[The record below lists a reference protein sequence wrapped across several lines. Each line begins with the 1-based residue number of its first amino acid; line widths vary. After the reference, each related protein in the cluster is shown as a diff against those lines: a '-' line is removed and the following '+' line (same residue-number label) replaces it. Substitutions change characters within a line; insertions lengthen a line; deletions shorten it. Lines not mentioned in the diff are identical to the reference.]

1 MLQILFAGRD
11 LASLPAFKIEIEE
24 SNGQVTCLESG
35 QQVLDAVSEKQFDL
49 LVADETLE
57 DMSGLELIESVIMSQ
72 PMLNC
77 AAVSSLSKEDYHEA
91 SEGLGVLMQ
100 LPSAPGREEADA
112 LMKHLNKIQSFK
124 VGS

>member
-1 MLQILFAGRD
+1 MMEILLAGGN
-11 LASLPAFKIEIEE
+11 LASMPAFKTALEE
-24 SNGQVTCLESG
+24 NGALVTCLDSG
-35 QQVLDAVSEKQFDL
+35 QQTLDTVSEKTFDL
-49 LVADETLE
+49 LVADETLG
-57 DMSGLELIESVIMSQ
+57 DMAGLELIESVIMTQ

-100 LPSAPGREEADA
+100 LPSEPGKEDADA
-112 LMKHLNKIQSFK
+112 LMKHLNKIQSIK

>member
-11 LASLPAFKIEIEE
+11 LASLPAFKIAIEE

-49 LVADETLE
+49 LVADETLQ

-77 AAVSSLSKEDYHEA
+77 AAVSSLSKEGYHEA

>member
-1 MLQILFAGRD
+1 MMQILLAGEN
-11 LASLPAFKIEIEE
+11 LALMPIFKTALEE
-24 SNGQVTCLESG
+24 SNSQVTCLESG

>member
-1 MLQILFAGRD
+1 MMQILLTIET
-11 LASLPAFKIEIEE
+11 LASMPVFKTALEE
-24 SNGQVTCLESG
+24 NGAQVTCLDSG
-35 QQVLDAVSEKQFDL
+35 QQTLVAVSEKQFDL
-49 LVADETLE
+49 LVADETLG

-77 AAVSSLSKEDYHEA
+77 AVVSSLSMEDYHEA

-112 LMKHLNKIQSFK
+112 LMKHLNKLQSFK